1 MKKLLAVCALF
12 LGIFIVFV
20 SFSASE
26 FRDGFIRLH
35 ILAESDGD
43 QDQAIK
49 LELRDLVLNEY
60 SEKLSDFG
68 KIDDAKSN
76 ISSLTTEI
84 KEFCNVKLREM
95 GVDYTADV
103 VFEKEYY
110 PNRVYENI
118 SLPAGT
124 YSSLKIVLGKGEGQ
138 NWWCVLFP
146 PLCLDAA
153 KGEEAYIAAGLS
165 KDDYQIIK
173 NDRTAKYQLKFKIFE
188 VIGSILK

>member
-60 SEKLSDFG
+60 SEKLSDCG
-68 KIDDAKSN
+68 NIDDAKSN
-76 ISSLTTEI
+76 ILSLTTEI
-84 KEFCNVKLREM
+84 KEFCNVKLRGM

>member
-60 SEKLSDFG
+60 SEKLSDCG
-68 KIDDAKSN
+68 NIDDAKSN

-118 SLPAGT
+118 SLPSGT

-165 KDDYQIIK
+165 KDDYQLIK
-173 NDRTAKYQLKFKIFE
+173 NDRTSQYQLKFKMFE
-188 VIGSILK
+188 VLGRIFK

>member
-60 SEKLSDFG
+60 SEKLSD
-68 KIDDAKSN
+68 
-76 ISSLTTEI
+76 
-84 KEFCNVKLREM
+84 
-95 GVDYTADV
+95 
-103 VFEKEYY
+103 
-110 PNRVYENI
+110 
-118 SLPAGT
+118 
-124 YSSLKIVLGKGEGQ
+124 
-138 NWWCVLFP
+138 
-146 PLCLDAA
+146 
-153 KGEEAYIAAGLS
+153 
-165 KDDYQIIK
+165 
-173 NDRTAKYQLKFKIFE
+173 
-188 VIGSILK
+188 

>member
-60 SEKLSDFG
+60 SEKLSDCG
-68 KIDDAKSN
+68 NIDDAKSN

-95 GVDYTADV
+95 SVDYTADV

>member
-60 SEKLSDFG
+60 SEKLSDCG
-68 KIDDAKSN
+68 NIDDAKSN